1 MGATT
6 PSRTVAGAFAVLA
19 LAAAA
24 DGARGEAPLQECA
37 AIGEPGA
44 RLACY
49 DRVAGRTPPG
59 SAAAQ
64 AAPAGAP
71 AAPATPVIEPAGGAA
86 IGTEASL
93 LGERWA
99 LAPDSSGGRFGVRY
113 HRANYVIA
121 RWSDN
126 PGWQDTGDGT
136 QGGESAGDEPKS
148 TELKFQLSF
157 KARLWETTDR
167 GAAVWLGYTQQS
179 HWQILDA
186 GLSRPFRETNYM
198 PELMLA
204 LRPDV
209 EAGGVRWRLA
219 NIGFAHQSNGRGD
232 PLSRSWNRVYAELG
246 FETRDLAL
254 LVRPWYRI
262 KESAAKDD
270 NPDITDYLGHGDVTA
285 IYRVAGHTLTLM
297 GRGNL
302 RTGKGAA
309 QFEWSTPP
317 LLGPLRGYL
326 QLFSGYGE
334 SLIDYNVRQTTF
346 GIGFSLADTL

>member
-6 PSRTVAGAFAVLA
+6 RSRATARAIASAAVA
-19 LAAAA
+19 LAVGDAQ
-24 DGARGEAPLQECA
+24 GESSLQQCVD
-37 AIGEPGA
+37 IGEPTA

-49 DRVAGRTPPG
+49 DAAAGRGSPG
-59 SAAAQ
+59 
-64 AAPAGAP
+64 P
-71 AAPATPVIEPAGGAA
+71 AAVPPATTARPVAEPVANAA
-86 IGTEASL
+86 ESPETSL

-99 LAPDSSGGRFGVRY
+99 LEPGSSGGRFGVRY

-121 RWSDN
+121 RWSNN
-126 PGWQDTGDGT
+126 PGWQDAGDGT
-136 QGGESAGDEPKS
+136 KDGESTGDEPKS

-157 KARLWETTDR
+157 KARLWETADR
-167 GAAVWLGYTQQS
+167 AAAVWLGYTQQS

-186 GLSRPFRETNYM
+186 GLSRPFRETDYM
-198 PELMLA
+198 PELMFA

-219 NIGFAHQSNGRGD
+219 NIGFAHQSNGRSD
-232 PLSRSWNRVYAELG
+232 PVSRSWNRVYAELG
-246 FETRDLAL
+246 FETRDFAL

-262 KESAAKDD
+262 KEQADKDD
-270 NPDITDYLGHGDVTA
+270 NPDITDYLGHGDITA
-285 IYRVAGHTLTLM
+285 IYRVHGHTLTLM

-317 LLGPLRGYL
+317 LLGPLKGYL

-334 SLIDYNVRQTTF
+334 SLIDYNVRQTTV
-346 GIGFSLADTL
+346 GIGFALNDAL